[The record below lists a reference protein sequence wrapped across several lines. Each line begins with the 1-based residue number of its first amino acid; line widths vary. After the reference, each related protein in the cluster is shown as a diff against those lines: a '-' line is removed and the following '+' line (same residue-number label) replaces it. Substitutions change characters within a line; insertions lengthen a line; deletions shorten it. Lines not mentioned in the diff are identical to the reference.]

1 MQSLTCPEKH
11 SHKLTTQFKITSFLN
26 TLAEKAPLEER
37 PNKTDGAACN
47 GEAISPTETEH
58 ETSRISTNTILSGS
72 PTDEKQLI
80 EDDTHNIHPS
90 DHHDHHM
97 GNVRLR
103 SYSMA
108 MQVAKPKVHDEPK
121 TGKLFAFLQI
131 MTACFGGFA
140 HGGND
145 VR

>member
-1 MQSLTCPEKH
+1 MCFVLVEK
-11 SHKLTTQFKITSFLN
+11 
-26 TLAEKAPLEER
+26 EPLEE
-37 PNKTDGAACN
+37 KTEKMEKAEEMENSACN
-47 GEAISPTETEH
+47 GNALSPEMAQEA
-58 ETSRISTNTILSGS
+58 SRISTNTILSGS

-80 EDDTHNIHPS
+80 QEDSPIPPHDHHH
-90 DHHDHHM
+90 HHDHHM

-108 MQVAKPKVHDEPK
+108 MQVARSKVHDEPK